1 MDPTCWQNMISHNLL
16 WFTAVYCEDL
26 WGKARLA
33 THHVTE
39 KIWNIAKKNADLL
52 GWVLNFDQSLFSKH
66 FSHQVPAQIQGQAI
80 MEWTRWFGW
89 WGGMGRLTGNHWF
102 TSKISKFNLG
112 GPNRPL
118 VLYQSVL
125 WFFHQYSIDFSW
137 PKGIHWQPWS
147 LYLPSGPSTCSYC
160 NIL

>member
-1 MDPTCWQNMISHNLL
+1 
-16 WFTAVYCEDL
+16 
-26 WGKARLA
+26 
-33 THHVTE
+33 
-39 KIWNIAKKNADLL
+39 
-52 GWVLNFDQSLFSKH
+52 
-66 FSHQVPAQIQGQAI
+66 
-80 MEWTRWFGW
+80 
-89 WGGMGRLTGNHWF
+89 
-102 TSKISKFNLG
+102 LG